1 MNRSQRCEGDEVD
14 LDRPVLLCRESQ
26 KMILAYVH
34 SPRASRAR
42 SLRMRE
48 GRAYLKPAL
57 IVSDVDLPLSFSSRL
72 ILVAAAD
79 SPMKRAKIGSATL
92 LMM

>member
-1 MNRSQRCEGDEVD
+1 MRS
-14 LDRPVLLCRESQ
+14 
-26 KMILAYVH
+26 KH
-34 SPRASRAR
+34 
-42 SLRMRE
+42 
-48 GRAYLKPAL
+48 AYLRPAL

-92 LMM
+92 PMM